1 MIARLL
7 VASGFSRK
15 IFRLPLDWR
24 SGHPEQRRGVKAEA
38 TAVLCLVLCAWCL
51 DASAQVPN
59 WPSERP
65 PRPLQAREV
74 KFPPYEVRTLANG
87 MRVVVVLHHEQPAVS
102 MRLLVGAG
110 AAQDPQG
117 KTGVASLTA
126 SLLDQGTT
134 TRSAAEIADQI
145 DTIGGALGT
154 GSGNDLTFVNAIA
167 MKDSFG
173 MVMDLLA
180 DVVRNPAFAP
190 EEIDRQKQQVTSS
203 LQVNDNDPD
212 YVASVL
218 FDRLVYGFHPYGLP
232 SSGTSATLQQVARE
246 DLQAFHKR
254 YFVPNNMILAIVGDV
269 TSEEAFAAA
278 QRVFGPLP
286 RGEVAM
292 PKPIDPPPPTRRIV
306 VVDKPDAVQTEIR
319 MGMLAIPRKHPDYL
333 AFDLAVKV
341 LGGEGANRLHNV
353 LRSERGLTYGA
364 SADTEARKEAGD
376 FVAETDTRT
385 ETTGE
390 VLRLM
395 VDEFSRLQRER
406 PFEREL
412 SGAQAYLAGSFPLT
426 IETPNDIATEVL
438 NVLFYELPVEEIGT
452 FPRRVQAVTPD
463 DILRVARQ
471 YVRPDRL
478 SIVLVGNAAGF
489 IPQLKQVGFSDFEVI
504 PIEQL
509 DLMSATLRREQ
520 RRASFE
526 PFGPAKAGPHVRSV
540 VGAGFRRP
548 AMAYVDESAQAAQ
561 RPPANDPAATA
572 LLNRVIEAKGG
583 LAALKKVSSVIAEAD
598 TSFQLEQGT
607 LPSTTRTYVAYPD
620 KFRVDA
626 KIKGVDVVQVYDAGS
641 AWVQDP
647 AGVHEA
653 PAPMREDFG
662 HSVRRDTIPML
673 IAAAEG
679 KYAVKLLPE
688 EGRDGRVLR
697 VVEISSAQ
705 LPPIRLYIDPQGLI
719 VRQAFTQPGPGG
731 KPVQVEE
738 VFSDYRKVDGI
749 MVPYKAELVHQGR
762 TILTRTIRSVT
773 LNAPVDAALFTRPQ
787 TQK

>member
-1 MIARLL
+1 M
-7 VASGFSRK
+7 
-15 IFRLPLDWR
+15 R
-24 SGHPEQRRGVKAEA
+24 SPVHGLRSTVFVLALTA
-38 TAVLCLVLCAWCL
+38 TA
-51 DASAQVPN
+51 ASAQVAN

-110 AAQDPQG
+110 AVQDPPG

-126 SLLDQGTT
+126 SLLDQGTA

-173 MVMDLLA
+173 SVMDLLA

-232 SSGTSATLQQVARE
+232 SSGTSATLQRIARE

-278 QRVFGPLP
+278 ERVFGRSP
-286 RGEVAM
+286 RGEVAAA
-292 PKPIDPPPPTRRIV
+292 KPIDPPPPTRRVV

-489 IPQLKQVGFSDFEVI
+489 IPQLKQVGFNDFEVI
-504 PIEQL
+504 PIEEL

-520 RRASFE
+520 RRGSFGSFGSFE
-526 PFGPAKAGPHVRSV
+526 RLS
-540 VGAGFRRP
+540 
-548 AMAYVDESAQAAQ
+548 YSAQGGETAQTAAT
-561 RPPANDPAATA
+561 DPAATA
-572 LLNRVIEAKGG
+572 LLNRIIEAKGG
-583 LAALKKVSSVIAEAD
+583 IAALRKVSSVIAEAD
-598 TSFQLEQGT
+598 TAFQLEQGT

-626 KIKGVDVVQVYDAGS
+626 KIKGVDVVQVYDSGS

-647 AGVHEA
+647 AGIHEA
-653 PAPMREDFG
+653 PVPMREDFRN
-662 HSVRRDTIPML
+662 SVRRDTIPML
-673 IAAAEG
+673 IAASEG
-679 KYAVKLLPE
+679 KNAVKILPE

-697 VVEISSAQ
+697 VLEISGAQ
-705 LPPIRLYIDPQGLI
+705 LPPVRLYIDPQGLI
-719 VRQAFTQPGPGG
+719 ARQAFAAPGPDG

-749 MVPYKAELVHQGR
+749 MVPYKAELVRQGR
-762 TILTRTIRSVT
+762 TILTRTIRTVT
-773 LNAPVDAALFTRPQ
+773 LNAPVDAALFVRPQ
-787 TQK
+787 K